1 MTAMQY
7 PTYGPSGSTTAGP
20 DLGYAVDSMGRLN
33 TMTDLGSSSSII
45 SGTTYGPSNE
55 LLSIT
60 GTSYNELRSYN
71 SMVQLTGLSVYAYG
85 VQVVNNT
92 YNYSSTQ
99 NNGKITSQTDN
110 ITGEQ
115 VVYAYDSLNRLA
127 SAGATSSSWGQS
139 YGYDGFGNLSTQTVT
154 AGSAPAYSVVPDPA
168 TNHVGSTDYNGNST
182 AQINGQNP
190 YYDVQNRL
198 VAVGTGNVQ
207 YSYAPGNKR
216 VWRGI
221 WTSGSL
227 STDEITFWS
236 ISGQKLATYSLQVL
250 GGLINS
256 SPATPQLVANQGTT
270 NYYFGKKLIKNVNG
284 YVGADRLGSIG
295 KYYPY
300 GQEKPSATTNG
311 TEKFTG
317 YFRDAETG
325 LDYAVNRYHNPGTG
339 RFLTPDPYDES
350 ASPKDPSSW
359 NRYAYVLG
367 DPIKHRDRR
376 GLEVDC
382 DDDDCDESG
391 DPNCDEEGVTCYQ
404 GGNGGGGGN
413 VCLPPFVWNAKW
425 GSCVPPAPGAC
436 SESTDTICTEVGLTQ
451 PPPTYSIDVD
461 GGWTD
466 VDYMTAGSGP
476 LTPGQVGIVLKQPP
490 LPPRLPNPAP
500 TRAALT
506 LPGANYCGPGGAGIP
521 TNRVDAGCAQHDLC
535 YDRIGASW
543 VNNAPVIGNLFTSGS
558 LRAGIRACDASVCS
572 AVSRVPDPSQTEI
585 RQAQI
590 VSGAF
595 SCAGSKAIGTR

>member
-1 MTAMQY
+1 M
-7 PTYGPSGSTTAGP
+7 
-20 DLGYAVDSMGRLN
+20 
-33 TMTDLGSSSSII
+33 
-45 SGTTYGPSNE
+45 
-55 LLSIT
+55 
-60 GTSYNELRSYN
+60 
-71 SMVQLTGLSVYAYG
+71 YAYG

-256 SPATPQLVANQGTT
+256 SPATPQLVATQATT
-270 NYYFGKKLIKNVNG
+270 NYYFGGKLIKNANG

-317 YFRDAETG
+317 YMRDAETG
-325 LDYAVNRYHNPGTG
+325 LDYADQRYHNPGTG
-339 RFLTPDPYDES
+339 RFQTVDLGMPNPRDPG
-350 ASPKDPSSW
+350 SW
-359 NRYAYVLG
+359 NRYAYAVG
-367 DPIKHRDRR
+367 DPANSRDPDGRTTR
-376 GLEVDC
+376 T
-382 DDDDCDESG
+382 
-391 DPNCDEEGVTCYQ
+391 P
-404 GGNGGGGGN
+404 
-413 VCLPPFVWNAKW
+413 
-425 GSCVPPAPGAC
+425 
-436 SESTDTICTEVGLTQ
+436 
-451 PPPTYSIDVD
+451 PPPTCDPADPTCAQSCDPVNDLLCWVTGGGSSDPCIQGNPFAPGPPPMPCSSGAGADPDPAPAPKVTTECQVQLLGQSIITDGVPFDHTVVQVSLRIFVD
-461 GGWTD
+461 GVLNSDTTNTWEGVSAHKDETSNISTSFGCIVLDGCWLNEFHGSAGATAYPGMSTLTALYSTGYSASNCGFATD
-466 VDYMTAGSGP
+466 VNAAGLAARSSDGKITYELLGP
-476 LTPGQVGIVLKQPP
+476 NSNSFTYTLLRNAGAPSSWFSLNPLFYPGWGIYLGG
-490 LPPRLPNPAP
+490 P
-500 TRAALT
+500 TL
-506 LPGANYCGPGGAGIP
+506 
-521 TNRVDAGCAQHDLC
+521 
-535 YDRIGASW
+535 
-543 VNNAPVIGNLFTSGS
+543 
-558 LRAGIRACDASVCS
+558 
-572 AVSRVPDPSQTEI
+572 
-585 RQAQI
+585 
-590 VSGAF
+590 
-595 SCAGSKAIGTR
+595 